1 VHCLRGVHALLLASL
16 LLGGLRGDRAAIRRV
31 VKTQMPA
38 IIECFE
44 RDGLA
49 TTRVVVDFTIG
60 RTGKVTSTRTTGT
73 GSPTLHRCVAGA
85 FAKLTF
91 PRPAT
96 GPVVVHYPVQICV
109 AGQ

>member
-1 VHCLRGVHALLLASL
+1 
-16 LLGGLRGDRAAIRRV
+16 
-31 VKTQMPA
+31 MPA

-44 RDGLA
+44 RDALS

-60 RTGKVTSTRTTGT
+60 RTGKVTSTRTTST
-73 GSPTLHRCVAGA
+73 GSPALQRCVASV

-91 PRPAT
+91 PRPAS
-96 GPVVVHYPVQICV
+96 GAVQVHYPVQICV